1 MAAPSNQ
8 LMLQPAARSGS
19 QWPSSVSPS
28 CQGSSSDVL
37 NHRRESSEWPSHCL
51 CSTLCGSLTKLSAS
65 RLTSHKSVLLSPN
78 MTFHRC
84 NKLNPAALL
93 PEKLDEEKHYCI
105 VATNSLLLPRIDHG
119 ESPMNNPNLIL
130 FTDGSYYEDLTENT
144 RLAMLLYLQCPS
156 SKMVS
161 CLMSLPSN
169 RLS

>member
-8 LMLQPAARSGS
+8 LIIQPAARCGS

-37 NHRRESSEWPSHCL
+37 NHRGDCSEWPSHCL

-78 MTFHRC
+78 MTLHRC

-105 VATNSLLLPRIDHG
+105 VATNSLLFPRIDRG
-119 ESPMNNPNLIL
+119 ESPMNNPNLIF
-130 FTDGSYYEDLTENT
+130 FTDGSYLRGPHGEYQAGYAVVSPVCILENGP
-144 RLAMLLYLQCPS
+144 LPN
-156 SKMVS
+156 VS
-161 CLMSLPSN
+161 RPN